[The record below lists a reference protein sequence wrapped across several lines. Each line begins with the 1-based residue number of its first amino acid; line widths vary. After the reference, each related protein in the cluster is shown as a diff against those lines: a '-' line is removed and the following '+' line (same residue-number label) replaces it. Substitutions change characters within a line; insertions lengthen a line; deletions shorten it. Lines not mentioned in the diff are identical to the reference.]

1 MATLK
6 VGTDQA
12 PLTIYPVEKSF
23 TKPGNQPG
31 TGSTITHL
39 KTDLSA
45 PAGLSSSHRAF
56 SALQSVNSSLNLV
69 AENIKVADRAMAS
82 IGNLISSMKEDLQG
96 IVKNFPP
103 FPLGSPER
111 AEYLQSFS
119 ALRKQIEQLTFPA
132 QHDGASKIMADPAVT
147 GEKGDWQVPVAIGKP
162 LTIRREEVHVGPR
175 GLDIPELL
183 GSASD
188 EEIAAAL
195 HKLDG
200 AAATLTERQAG
211 LAADAAGI
219 MTAIPK
225 SKYDGGTVDTEA
237 STVRPE
243 RAAEMKSLEV
253 RQALSQ
259 QTLSGITGMQAQLIQ
274 LLR

>member
-12 PLTIYPVEKSF
+12 PLAFYPMEKSSA
-23 TKPGNQPG
+23 KPGSQPG
-31 TGSTITHL
+31 TGSTITPL
-39 KTDLSA
+39 KQDL
-45 PAGLSSSHRAF
+45 PATTEISTSRRAF
-56 SALQSVNSSLNLV
+56 GALQAINASLNLV
-69 AENIKVADRAMAS
+69 AENVNVANRAMAS
-82 IGNLISSMKEDLQG
+82 IASLIGIMKEDLQG

-111 AEYLQSFS
+111 AEYLRSFS
-119 ALRKQIEQLTFPA
+119 ALRKQIEQLTFPP
-132 QHDGASKIMADPAVT
+132 QHDGASKIMADPAVS
-147 GEKGDWQVPVAIGKP
+147 GENGDWQVPVAIGEP
-162 LTIRREEVHVGPR
+162 LTIRREEVHAGPR
-175 GLDIPELL
+175 GLDIPDLP

-195 HKLDG
+195 QRLDS
-200 AAATLTERQAG
+200 AAAMLAERQAG

-225 SKYDGGTVDTEA
+225 SKYDRGAVDTEA
-237 STVRPE
+237 TTIRPE
-243 RAAEMKSLEV
+243 RAAEMKSLSV

-259 QTLSGITGMQAQLIQ
+259 QPLRGITGMQAQLIQ

>member
-12 PLTIYPVEKSF
+12 QLTIYPVEKSF
-23 TKPGNQPG
+23 AKPGNQPG
-31 TGSTITHL
+31 TGSTITPL
-39 KTDLSA
+39 KPDLSA
-45 PAGLSSSHRAF
+45 PVELSTRRREF
-56 SALQSVNSSLNLV
+56 SDLQTVNASLNLV
-69 AENIKVADRAMAS
+69 ADNIKVADRAMES
-82 IGNLISSMKEDLQG
+82 IGNLIGGMKEDLQG

-111 AEYLQSFS
+111 AEFLRSFS

-147 GEKGDWQVPVAIGKP
+147 GETGDWQVPVATGEP

-175 GLDIPELL
+175 GLNIPELL

-195 HKLDG
+195 QKLDS
-200 AAATLTERQAG
+200 AAATLAERRSG

-225 SKYDGGTVDTEA
+225 SKYAAGPVSTEA
-237 STVRPE
+237 PTIRPE
-243 RAAEMKSLEV
+243 RAAELKSLSV
-253 RQALSQ
+253 RQALTQ
-259 QTLSGITGMQAQLIQ
+259 HPLTGITGTPAQLIQ